1 MKIEI
6 YDSTLREGAQ
16 GAGVIFSDYEKEK
29 IISMLDTLGI
39 SCIETGF
46 YSHGCSD
53 ALLTLPSRVELKNA
67 QLSLLCPTRHT
78 ASHAADEDYLSRIA
92 ASDYPTVAVVGKSS
106 LYHVTRVLATT
117 PEENLEMI
125 KDTVA
130 YLTAA
135 GKRVVFDAEHFFDG
149 YAEDAEY
156 ALAVLRTAVGAGA
169 HTVALCD
176 TNGGM
181 LPETVAEVVA
191 AVKSALPEV
200 AVGIHCH
207 NDMGMADACTVA
219 AISAGATQAQCTI
232 SGIGERCGNANLSTV
247 LPVLQLKLGYDC
259 IPAENMTRLSGVA
272 RGICQTANLGFDD
285 SEPFVG
291 GHAFTHKAGLHIDA
305 VKKRPRSFEHISPDA
320 VGNSRNLVISGLSGR
335 AAVSEILDRF
345 GIDVRKDD
353 ERLTTVLE
361 AIRAAEAKG
370 YQYENSEASLL
381 LLICRTLGII
391 EPPYELRDFKL
402 LLGGKADEDNPNH
415 WSAIVKIAV
424 DGEEELRVAEGDGPV
439 NALDIAAHAALRR
452 FFPYIDKIKMVDI
465 KSRIDSNDSAASASI
480 VRVFVESGDGER
492 LWRTMGASTDIIQ
505 ASWQALLD
513 AFEYYILRTS
523 GTLPGKAE

>member
-1 MKIEI
+1 
-6 YDSTLREGAQ
+6 
-16 GAGVIFSDYEKEK
+16 
-29 IISMLDTLGI
+29 
-39 SCIETGF
+39 
-46 YSHGCSD
+46 
-53 ALLTLPSRVELKNA
+53 
-67 QLSLLCPTRHT
+67 
-78 ASHAADEDYLSRIA
+78 
-92 ASDYPTVAVVGKSS
+92 
-106 LYHVTRVLATT
+106 
-117 PEENLEMI
+117 
-125 KDTVA
+125 
-130 YLTAA
+130 
-135 GKRVVFDAEHFFDG
+135 
-149 YAEDAEY
+149 
-156 ALAVLRTAVGAGA
+156 
-169 HTVALCD
+169 
-176 TNGGM
+176 
-181 LPETVAEVVA
+181 
-191 AVKSALPEV
+191 
-200 AVGIHCH
+200 
-207 NDMGMADACTVA
+207 
-219 AISAGATQAQCTI
+219 
-232 SGIGERCGNANLSTV
+232 
-247 LPVLQLKLGYDC
+247 
-259 IPAENMTRLSGVA
+259 
-272 RGICQTANLGFDD
+272 
-285 SEPFVG
+285 
-291 GHAFTHKAGLHIDA
+291 
-305 VKKRPRSFEHISPDA
+305 
-320 VGNSRNLVISGLSGR
+320 
-335 AAVSEILDRF
+335 
-345 GIDVRKDD
+345 D

>member
-6 YDSTLREGAQ
+6 YDSTLREGSQ

-29 IISMLDTLGI
+29 IISLLDNLGI

-46 YSHGCSD
+46 YGHGCNDS
-53 ALLTLPSRVELKNA
+53 LLSLPCRVKLENA
-67 QLSLLCPTRHT
+67 QLSLLCPTRHI
-78 ASHAADEDYLSRIA
+78 ASRAADEEYLCRIA
-92 ASDYPTVAVVGKSS
+92 ASDYRTVAVVGKAS
-106 LYHVTRVLATT
+106 LYHVTRVLGTT
-117 PEENLEMI
+117 AEENLEMI
-125 KDTVA
+125 KDTVSFLA
-130 YLTAA
+130 AA
-135 GKRVVFDAEHFFDG
+135 GKRVIFDAEHFFDG
-149 YAEDAEY
+149 FHDDGEY
-156 ALAVLRTAVGAGA
+156 ALSVLRAALDAGA
-169 HTVALCD
+169 HTIALCD

-181 LPETVAEVVA
+181 LPDALKAVVEK
-191 AVKSALPEV
+191 VVSAFPS
-200 AVGIHCH
+200 ACVGIHCH
-207 NDMGMADACTVA
+207 NDIGMADACTVA
-219 AISAGATQAQCTI
+219 AVGAGAAQVQCTV

-259 IPAENMTRLSGVA
+259 IPSENMPRLSGVA
-272 RGICQTANLGFDD
+272 RNICQTANLGFDD

-320 VGNSRNLVISGLSGR
+320 VGNKRNLVISGLSGR
-335 AAVSEILDRF
+335 AAISEILVRF
-345 GIDVRKDD
+345 GIDIPRDD
-353 ERLTTVLE
+353 ERLTKVLE
-361 AIRAAEAKG
+361 VIRAAEEKG

-391 EPPYELRDFKL
+391 VPPYELRDFKL

-424 DGEEELRVAEGDGPV
+424 GGEEELRVAEGDGPV
-439 NALDIAAHAALRR
+439 NALDIAAHAALRE
-452 FFPYIDKIKMVDI
+452 FFPCMDRVKMVDI

-480 VRVFVESGDGER
+480 VRVFVESGDGEI

-523 GTLPGKAE
+523 GALPGKAE

>member
-16 GAGVIFSDYEKEK
+16 GAGVVFSDYEKEK
-29 IISMLDTLGI
+29 IIAMLDTLGI

-46 YSHGCSD
+46 YGHGCNDS
-53 ALLTLPSRVELKNA
+53 LLTLPSRVELHNA
-67 QLSLLCPTRHT
+67 RLSLLCPTRR
-78 ASHAADEDYLSRIA
+78 ADSRAEDEDYLLRIA

-106 LYHVTRVLATT
+106 IYHVTRVLGTT
-117 PEENLEMI
+117 PEENLSMI
-125 KDTVA
+125 RDTVA

-149 YAEDAEY
+149 FAEDREY
-156 ALAVLRTAVGAGA
+156 ALSVVNAACEAGA

-181 LPETVAEVVA
+181 LPETVTEVVSAVVA
-191 AVKSALPEV
+191 AVPNV
-200 AVGIHCH
+200 AVGVHCH
-207 NDMGMADACTVA
+207 NDIGMADACTVA
-219 AISAGATQAQCTI
+219 AVAAGAVQAQCTV

-259 IPAENMTRLSGVA
+259 IPADNMNRLSSVA

-305 VKKRPRSFEHISPDA
+305 VKKRPRSFEHISPDT
-320 VGNSRNLVISGLSGR
+320 VGNRRTLVISELSGR

-345 GIDVRKDD
+345 GIDIPRDD
-353 ERLTTVLE
+353 ARLTTVLE
-361 AIRAAEAKG
+361 AIRNAEAKG

-391 EPPYELRDFKL
+391 KAPYELRDFKL
-402 LLGGKADEDNPNH
+402 LLGGKADEANPNH

-480 VRVFVESGDGER
+480 VRVFVESGDGES

-513 AFEYYILRTS
+513 AFEYYILRNS
-523 GTLPGKAE
+523 DGLPGKAE

>member
-16 GAGVIFSDYEKEK
+16 GAGVVFSDYEKEK
-29 IISMLDTLGI
+29 IIAMLDTLGI

-46 YSHGCSD
+46 YGHGCNDS
-53 ALLTLPSRVELKNA
+53 LLTLPSRVELHNA
-67 QLSLLCPTRHT
+67 RLSLLCPTRR
-78 ASHAADEDYLSRIA
+78 ADSRAEDEDYLLRIA

-106 LYHVTRVLATT
+106 LYHVTRVLGTT
-117 PEENLEMI
+117 PEENLSMI
-125 KDTVA
+125 RDTVA

-149 YAEDAEY
+149 FAEDREH
-156 ALAVLRTAVGAGA
+156 ALSVVNAACEAGA

-181 LPETVAEVVA
+181 LPETVTEVVSAVVA
-191 AVKSALPEV
+191 AVPNV
-200 AVGIHCH
+200 AVGVHCH
-207 NDMGMADACTVA
+207 NDIGMADACTVA
-219 AISAGATQAQCTI
+219 AVAAGAVQAQCTV

-259 IPAENMTRLSGVA
+259 IPADNMNRLSSVA

-305 VKKRPRSFEHISPDA
+305 VKKRPRSFEHISPDT
-320 VGNSRNLVISGLSGR
+320 VGNRRTLVISELSGR

-345 GIDVRKDD
+345 GIDIPRDD
-353 ERLTTVLE
+353 ARLTTVLE
-361 AIRAAEAKG
+361 AIRNAEAKG

-391 EPPYELRDFKL
+391 KAPYELRDFKL
-402 LLGGKADEDNPNH
+402 LLGGKADEANPNH

-480 VRVFVESGDGER
+480 VRVFVESGDGES

-513 AFEYYILRTS
+513 AFEYYILRNS
-523 GTLPGKAE
+523 DGLPGKAE